1 VIQRLEEYLNIDQ
14 PVPTN
19 IDGATVGA
27 NSDDDDDD
35 DGVTRRPASPGPL
48 ELGMWHDRCK
58 HLFIW
63 YYDIYMV
70 RPRTAHG
77 LMFRKRFFENVPRC
91 QRVNNSVVCHLRVV
105 GMR

>member
-1 VIQRLEEYLNIDQ
+1 MIQRLEEYLNIDQ

-19 IDGATVGA
+19 IDGATAAA

-35 DGVTRRPASPGPL
+35 DGGTRRPASPGPL

-58 HLFIW
+58 HLFLW

-70 RPRTAHG
+70 THVHRTRAD
-77 LMFRKRFFENVPRC
+77 V
-91 QRVNNSVVCHLRVV
+91 
-105 GMR
+105 